1 MIEKDSFS
9 YYENKNII
17 NGILLDMH
25 DAILTTNRSIY
36 SISDWLGEVGGF
48 ASSVQLIIMILLP
61 FLRNAELE
69 SYLIGKLFK

>member
-1 MIEKDSFS
+1 
-9 YYENKNII
+9 
-17 NGILLDMH
+17 MH
-25 DAILTTNRSIY
+25 DAVLTTNRSIY

-69 SYLIGKLFK
+69 SYLIGKLYK